1 LSALNI
7 LFLFAVYPEDKNGS
21 FLTKDLP
28 DALALR
34 GENIYV
40 ATIRE
45 RRLGLPTAV
54 SDEYGKQVLRVKTG
68 NMFNSTSQIEKGLTT
83 LLMNQ
88 PLLFQVKRH
97 WGDIKFDLIVGSTP
111 YTASYYLI
119 SNLKAH
125 FKCPTFLIL
134 WDIFPQNAKDL
145 GLIKNK
151 FLFNALKR
159 REVKSLKQFDY
170 IGCMTDGNINYVK
183 ENYSFVDSDKLSL
196 FPLWASK
203 YKSEK
208 ITAINRHELGFKEDD
223 FIAVF
228 GGQMG
233 PAQNLSNI
241 INLAIEVRNLTEV
254 KFLFIGEGSD
264 AENIKCQ
271 AKELNLINVT
281 FINRLDRVKYESVM
295 ASCNVGLVS
304 LHPDFTVPNFPSKTV
319 EYLKYGLPILAA
331 LDKTALGDY
340 GDFIQEKLK
349 VGLCCYAENM
359 PDYKRNLLRLFK
371 DEEFYTELACNAKK
385 TYADNFDVQVNCD
398 RLMERC

>member
-1 LSALNI
+1 MLNI
-7 LFLFAVYPEDKNGS
+7 LFLFAVYPEDKNSS

-28 DALALR
+28 DALTLR
-34 GENIYV
+34 GENVYV

-45 RRLGLPTAV
+45 RRLGLPTSL
-54 SDEYGKQVLRVKTG
+54 SDEYGKQILRVKIG
-68 NMFNSTSQIEKGLTT
+68 NMFNGTPKIEKGLTT
-83 LLMNQ
+83 LFMNR
-88 PLLFQVKRH
+88 PLLSEVKKH

-111 YTASYYLI
+111 YTANHHLI

-125 FKCPTFLIL
+125 FRCPAFLIL

-170 IGCMTDGNINYVK
+170 IGCMSDGNINYVK
-183 ENYSFVDSDKLSL
+183 ENYPFIDTDKLSL
-196 FPLWASK
+196 FPLWAGK
-203 YKSEK
+203 NKVEK
-208 ITAINRHELGFKEDD
+208 ITAISRDELGFKEDD

-233 PAQNLSNI
+233 PAQNLSNV

-254 KFLFIGEGSD
+254 KFLFIGEGPD
-264 AENIKCQ
+264 ADNIKHQ
-271 AKELNLINVT
+271 VKDLKLLNVT
-281 FINRLDRVKYESVM
+281 FIDRLDRAKYESVM

-319 EYLKYGLPILAA
+319 EYLKYGLPILAS
-331 LDKTALGDY
+331 LDKSALGDY

-349 VGLCCYAENM
+349 VGLCCHAENM
-359 PDYKRNLLRLFK
+359 HDYKRNLLRLCK
-371 DEEFYTELACNAKK
+371 DKAFYTELASNAKN
-385 TYADNFDVQVNCD
+385 TYEDNFDVQVNCD
-398 RLMERC
+398 RILERC

>member
-1 LSALNI
+1 

-28 DALALR
+28 DELASR

-40 ATIRE
+40 ASIRE
-45 RRLGLPTAV
+45 RRLGLPTAL
-54 SDEYGKQVLRVKTG
+54 SNEYGKQILRVRAG
-68 NMFNSTSQIEKGLTT
+68 NMFNGTSKIEKGLTT
-83 LLMNQ
+83 ILMNR
-88 PLLFQVKRH
+88 PLLAEVKRY
-97 WGDIKFDLIVGSTP
+97 WGDIKFDLIIGSSP
-111 YTASYYLI
+111 YTSNHTLI
-119 SNLKAH
+119 SGLKAH
-125 FKCPTFLIL
+125 FECPTFLIL

-159 REVKSLKQFDY
+159 REVKSFKQFDF
-170 IGCMTDGNINYVK
+170 IGCMTDGNMSYVK
-183 ENYSFVDSDKLSL
+183 ENYPFVTYDKLCL

-203 YKSEK
+203 HRVEE
-208 ITAINRHELGFKEDD
+208 ITAVNRNELGFQKDD

-241 INLAIEVRNLTEV
+241 IRLAIEFRDLPDV

-264 AENIKCQ
+264 ANNIKSK
-271 AKELNLINVT
+271 AKELNLLNVS
-281 FINRLDRVKYESVM
+281 FIDRLDRVKYESVM

-319 EYLKYGLPILAA
+319 EYLKYGLPILAS
-331 LDKTALGDY
+331 LDKAALGDY
-340 GDFIQEKLK
+340 GIFVQEKLK

-359 PDYKRNLLRLFK
+359 SEYKKNLLRLYK
-371 DEEFYTELACNAKK
+371 DKELYAQLSSNAKN
-385 TYADNFDVQVNCD
+385 TYAGNFDIQINCD
-398 RLMERC
+398 LIMEKC